1 MTMTSAQ
8 EAHVTIG
15 IDLGDRVSHAC
26 VLDDPTGK
34 VLDRMSFPTS
44 AEGFERF
51 RSLPPSRIVI
61 EVGTHSPWVSRML
74 LAMGHEVIAANA
86 RRVGLIAR
94 SERKTD
100 RVDAETLARL
110 GRVDPQLLHPVRHRS
125 AEAHSDLEVLK
136 ARDVLVRCRTT
147 CVNHVRGA
155 LKAAGVRPPAS
166 GAECF
171 ARKVAEHVPEA
182 LRPALAPL
190 LAHLDG
196 LTEQIRAYDRAVRKL
211 CEGKYVVTEG
221 LRQVPGVG
229 PITSL
234 AFVLTLDDPA
244 RFRRSRMVGAY
255 LGLCPRSSQSGDSDP
270 QLRITKAGNSFL
282 RRLLV
287 GSAHYILGPF
297 APDSTLRRFGMEIM
311 ARGGGNARK
320 RAIVAVARKLAVLL
334 HRLWL
339 SADRYDPL
347 RDARPVRQPA

>member
-1 MTMTSAQ
+1 MKMTSVL
-8 EAHVTIG
+8 EACVVG
-15 IDLGDRVSHAC
+15 IDLGDRVSHGC
-26 VLDDPTGK
+26 VVAGSTGK
-34 VLDRMSFPTS
+34 VLDRFSLRTS

-51 RSLPPSRIVI
+51 RSMPPARIVI
-61 EVGTHSPWVSRML
+61 EVGTHSPWLSRL
-74 LAMGHEVIAANA
+74 LAVMGHEVITANA

-100 RVDAETLARL
+100 RIDAETLARL
-110 GRVDPQLLHPVRHRS
+110 GRVDPELLHPVRHRS
-125 AEAHSDLEVLK
+125 AEGHADLEVLK

-155 LKAAGVRPPAS
+155 LKASGVRPPAS

-171 ARKVAEHVPEA
+171 ARKVAEHVPDA

-190 LAHLDG
+190 LAHLEG
-196 LTEQIRAYDRAVRKL
+196 LTKQIRAYDRQIAKL
-211 CEGKYVVTEG
+211 CEEKYVTTEY

-234 AFVLTLDDPA
+234 AYVLTLDDPA

-297 APDSTLRRFGMEIM
+297 APDTALRRIGMEIM

-320 RAIVAVARKLAVLL
+320 RAIVAVARRLAVLL
-334 HRLWL
+334 HHLWR
-339 SADRYDPL
+339 SAERYDAL
-347 RDARPVRQPA
+347 RDARPLRQPA